1 MMQKL
6 PKSKYGKDEYMKKKV
21 LPVIIVFFLILV
33 IAGAGLVSRYIP
45 TGKKMD
51 LTQYYGQPAEG
62 EAVLVLGTEKM
73 EQTAL
78 YADGKA
84 YLPLEIVNTYLNQR
98 FYWDADNQQILYAT
112 PSVLETYAS
121 SDNTEA
127 EVLVKDGNTYLSLDL
142 VKKYTDIDSYIYEKP
157 NRVIIQYQFED
168 IQTVTVTK
176 NGKIR
181 YQGGI
186 KSPVLAEVPAGMKLL
201 FLEELENWSKVATL
215 DGYIGYI
222 EKNKLSAAAIE
233 KQARSFE
240 KEEYKYIKMDEPINL
255 VWHQVMSTEA
265 NANLENDVQNVT
277 GVNVISPT
285 WFSVIDN
292 AGNIS
297 SIASYDYV
305 EQAHAMGMQ
314 VWGLVDNFN
323 EAVSTTEVLSHT
335 SSRQNLIQQL
345 IYNAVEYGIDGINV
359 DFEYLS
365 EDVGIHFLQ
374 FLREL
379 SLECHQHNL
388 VLSVDNPV
396 PEDFTSHYD
405 REEQGKVVDYVII
418 MGYDEHYAGSEEAG
432 SVASLPWVEQGIIDT
447 LEEVPA
453 ERVINAVPFYTR
465 VWRMDAVLPYSEAV
479 TMEVAASLL
488 EENNA
493 DVYWDEELSQY
504 YGTYEKEGSTYKVW
518 QEEEKSIAEK
528 VKLVKKYNLAGVAAW
543 KLGLERSSV
552 WQAITE
558 NLQ

>member
-1 MMQKL
+1 MVQKL
-6 PKSKYGKDEYMKKKV
+6 PKSKYGKDKYMKKKV
-21 LPVIIVFFLILV
+21 IPVIVVFFLILV

-51 LTQYYGQPAEG
+51 LTQYYGQTAEG
-62 EAVLVLGTEKM
+62 EAVLILGTEKM

-78 YADGKA
+78 VADGKA
-84 YLPLEIVNTYLNQR
+84 YLPLELVNTYLNQR

-112 PSVLETYAS
+112 PSVLETYPAS
-121 SDNTEA
+121 GDAGT
-127 EVLVKDGNTYLSLDL
+127 EVLVKDGNTYLSLEL
-142 VKKYTDIDSYIYEKP
+142 VKKYTDVDSYIYENP
-157 NRVIIQYQFED
+157 SRVILQYQFD
-168 IQTVTVTK
+168 DVQTVTVTK
-176 NGKIR
+176 TGKIR

-186 KSPVLAEVPAGMKLL
+186 KSPVLAEVQAGMKLL

-222 EKNKLSAAAIE
+222 EKNKLSAATIE
-233 KQARSFE
+233 DQARSFE
-240 KEEYKYIKMDEPINL
+240 KEEYKYITMDEPINL
-255 VWHQVMSTEA
+255 VWHQVMTSEA
-265 NANLENDVQNVT
+265 NANLAADVQNVT

-285 WFSVIDN
+285 WFSIIDN

-297 SIASYDYV
+297 SIATYDYV

-314 VWGLVDNFN
+314 VWALVDNFS
-323 EAVSTTEVLSHT
+323 EGVSTTEILSHT

-345 IYNAVEYGIDGINV
+345 IYNAEEYGFDGINV

-365 EDVGIHFLQ
+365 EDVGTHFLQ

-379 SLECHQHNL
+379 SLECHQRGI

-405 REEQGKVVDYVII
+405 REEQGKIVDYVII

-479 TMEVAASLL
+479 GMELAASLL
-488 EENNA
+488 TENNA
-493 DVYWDEELSQY
+493 DVYWNEEVSQY
-504 YGTYEKEGSTYKVW
+504 YGTYEKEGNTYKVW
-518 QEEEKSIAEK
+518 LEEEKSIAEK
-528 VKLVKKYNLAGVAAW
+528 VKLVKKYNLAGVASW
-543 KLGLERSSV
+543 KLGLEKPAV
-552 WQAITE
+552 WQAISE

>member
-6 PKSKYGKDEYMKKKV
+6 PKSKYGKDEHMKKKII
-21 LPVIIVFFLILV
+21 PVIIVFFLILV

-45 TGKKMD
+45 TSKKMD
-51 LTQYYGQPAEG
+51 LTQYYGQTAEG
-62 EAVLVLGTEKM
+62 EAVLILGTETM
-73 EQTAL
+73 EQRAL
-78 YADGKA
+78 VADGKA
-84 YLPLEIVNTYLNQR
+84 YLPIEIVNTYLNQR

-112 PSVLETYAS
+112 PSTLETYVAS
-121 SDNTEA
+121 GDAGTE
-127 EVLVKDGNTYLSLDL
+127 VMVKDGNTYLSLDL
-142 VKKYTDIDSYIYEKP
+142 VKKYTDMDSYVYENP
-157 NRVIIQYQFED
+157 NRVIIQYQFTD

-176 NGKIR
+176 AGKIR
-181 YQGGI
+181 YQGGT
-186 KSPVLAEVPAGMKLL
+186 KSLVLTDVPVGMKLI
-201 FLEELENWSKVATL
+201 FLEEMETWSKVATV

-222 EKNKLSAAAIE
+222 EKNKLSAVAVE
-233 KQARSFE
+233 EQERSFE
-240 KEEYKYIKMDEPINL
+240 KEEYKYIAMDTPINL
-255 VWHQVMSTEA
+255 VWHQVMSADA
-265 NANLENDVQNVT
+265 NANLSSDVQNVT

-285 WFSVIDN
+285 WFSIIDN

-297 SIASYDYV
+297 SIASYEYV

-345 IYNAVEYGIDGINV
+345 IYNAEIYGIDGINV

-379 SLECHQHNL
+379 SLECHQRGI

-479 TMEVAASLL
+479 NMEVASSLL

-493 DVYWDEELSQY
+493 DVYWDEDLSQY

-552 WQAITE
+552 WQVITE